1 MSATAEVLVISSS
14 PERNPVHTPAPPAY
28 DPERL
33 FGLSPVDVETTP
45 LPSPSDLF
53 CPPTHSR
60 FFEVGNQ
67 VDELRR
73 DETRKKSSTLTNDD
87 SAVTTLEGEPATD
100 KPKRRGRPK
109 KEQKRATEELGPSV
123 TGNEKTT
130 TKKTITGTSKKRA
143 QPATKRSKQ
152 ANKTISGRVA
162 KAGTPQVKEAG
173 EKAICPSTPTTALP
187 LKATNDVLEWERD
200 GLQLEQAMTRR
211 LDWTP
216 TVNKV
221 KEVVELEGKSGS
233 DDNTRGF
240 GNLLSEYGFNG
251 AAAPVNDFMASVEG
265 GPTKRRRIE
274 LVDPGVYPAPRQSVA
289 DDSEKDNTEGT
300 RKSTPAARKK
310 PTKRANKF
318 TTLTARVTAKYI
330 NESTEG
336 SDVVDEETPKAK
348 PKVSRSKKKGQAIKS
363 YEPEFVVLSPEEAAK
378 SLDDQELV
386 FGTCSQLE
394 REDSPTTIR
403 ELQAAISE
411 SERSMTL
418 EASGRP
424 HRTQSKGSSSTVS
437 RFNGSGNLWSV
448 ASRDVDGSLMQVE
461 VVDLVNSPDR
471 SGTITLD
478 ERPSNAKRV
487 AEAECNTSDINPTQK
502 GSDQAKAASTSETQP
517 VVPSTTQSKNKKAE
531 NTTSIA
537 RKPDPKMP
545 QYDNFTDAQL
555 SKQAAS
561 FGFKPLKN
569 RKKMIELLEKCWKA
583 KNSISSEA
591 NNENTDQETPAEP
604 ESAPEPGNK
613 PKGKGT
619 TRKTTTKAK
628 AKTQPSTSSKSTT
641 EAISTTKSPSNPNSN
656 TTTSTSTSISKPTP
670 SYANVEEIE
679 DSEED
684 SDPISFP
691 SPSRLLPQTLQTN
704 HKHAHTLPTSN
715 LPSSPNRTTSTSVP
729 KEPEPPA
736 ILLPLTEQITKAVRA
751 QSAAHPASSNSN
763 KTHTR
768 KQTWHEKILM
778 YDPIPLE
785 EFTTWLNTEGLGLVN
800 EDREVGAGFVRR
812 WCESKGVVCCYRP
825 RKKE

>member
-1 MSATAEVLVISSS
+1 MSATAEVLVLSSS

-45 LPSPSDLF
+45 IPSPSELF
-53 CPPTHSR
+53 CPSTHSK
-60 FFEVGNQ
+60 FFEVGNR
-67 VDELRR
+67 VDESRR
-73 DETRKKSSTLTNDD
+73 KGFRKNSSNLTNDE
-87 SAVTTLEGEPATD
+87 SAVITLEEEPAAD

-109 KEQKRATEELGPSV
+109 KEQKKAAEELGSV
-123 TGNEKTT
+123 AGTDKTTAKKTT
-130 TKKTITGTSKKRA
+130 TGASKKRA
-143 QPATKRSKQ
+143 EPATKRSKP

-162 KAGTPQVKEAG
+162 KAGSSQPKEAG
-173 EKAICPSTPTTALP
+173 EKAVCPLTPQAVLPQQTT
-187 LKATNDVLEWERD
+187 KDVLDWERD
-200 GLQLEQAMTRR
+200 GLQLEPAMARR

-216 TVNKV
+216 TTSKA
-221 KEVVELEGKSGS
+221 KEVVQLEGKSGP
-233 DDNTRGF
+233 DNTMRGF

-251 AAAPVNDFMASVEG
+251 SAAPASDYVASAEG
-265 GPTKRRRIE
+265 GPTKRRRID
-274 LVDPGVYPAPRQSVA
+274 LVDPGVYPASRQSVA
-289 DDSEKDNTEGT
+289 DDSEKDCTEGT

-310 PTKRANKF
+310 PTQRAKKF

-336 SDVVDEETPKAK
+336 SDVVEEETPKAK
-348 PKVSRSKKKGQAIKS
+348 PRASRSKKKGQ
-363 YEPEFVVLSPEEAAK
+363 EPEFVVLSPDKAAK

-418 EASGRP
+418 EAGGRP
-424 HRTQSKGSSSTVS
+424 HRMQSRASSAVS

-461 VVDLVNSPDR
+461 VVDLIDSPDR
-471 SGTITLD
+471 SGTTTPD
-478 ERPSNAKRV
+478 ELPRIARGG
-487 AEAECNTSDINPTQK
+487 AEAECNTSDLSPTQK
-502 GSDQAKAASTSETQP
+502 DSVQAKATLASEAQP
-517 VVPSTTQSKNKKAE
+517 IIPAPTTQTTNKRAQ
-531 NTTSIA
+531 NTTSVA
-537 RKPDPKMP
+537 RKSDPKMP
-545 QYDNFTDAQL
+545 HYENFTDAQL

-583 KNSISSEA
+583 KNGIPSEM
-591 NNENTDQETPAEP
+591 NDENAQQDLSADPAP
-604 ESAPEPGNK
+604 APAPGNK

-628 AKTQPSTSSKSTT
+628 AKSQSDASSKPSAITKSTHSNNPNPTTIPSTS
-641 EAISTTKSPSNPNSN
+641 PP
-656 TTTSTSTSISKPTP
+656 KPPP

-679 DSEED
+679 DSEDD
-684 SDPISFP
+684 SDPIPFP
-691 SPSRLLPQTLQTN
+691 SPSRLLPKTHQTK
-704 HKHAHTLPTSN
+704 HKHTPSLPTSN
-715 LPSSPNRTTSTSVP
+715 IPSSPNRTTTTTTFIP
-729 KEPEPPA
+729 KDPESPT
-736 ILLPLTEQITKAVRA
+736 ILLPLTDQITKAVRA
-751 QSAAHPASSNSN
+751 QSATRTASSHIQN
-763 KTHTR
+763 TPHTK

-825 RKKE
+825 KRRE

>member
-1 MSATAEVLVISSS
+1 MSATAEVLVLSSS

-45 LPSPSDLF
+45 IPSPSELF
-53 CPPTHSR
+53 CPPTHSK
-60 FFEVGNQ
+60 FFEVGNR
-67 VDELRR
+67 VDESRR
-73 DETRKKSSTLTNDD
+73 KGFRKNSSNSTNDEL
-87 SAVTTLEGEPATD
+87 AVITLEEEPAAD

-109 KEQKRATEELGPSV
+109 KEQKKAAEESGSV
-123 TGNEKTT
+123 AGTDKTIAKKTT
-130 TKKTITGTSKKRA
+130 TGASKKRA
-143 QPATKRSKQ
+143 EPATKRSKP

-162 KAGTPQVKEAG
+162 KAGSSQPKEAG
-173 EKAICPSTPTTALP
+173 EKAVCPLTPQAVLPQQTT
-187 LKATNDVLEWERD
+187 KDVLDWERD
-200 GLQLEQAMTRR
+200 GLQLEPAMTRR

-216 TVNKV
+216 TTKKA
-221 KEVVELEGKSGS
+221 KEVVQLEGKSGP
-233 DDNTRGF
+233 DDITRGF

-251 AAAPVNDFMASVEG
+251 SAAPASDYVPSDNG
-265 GPTKRRRIE
+265 APTKRRRIE
-274 LVDPGVYPAPRQSVA
+274 LVDPGVYPTSRQSVA
-289 DDSEKDNTEGT
+289 DDSEKDSTEGT
-300 RKSTPAARKK
+300 RKSTPATRKK
-310 PTKRANKF
+310 PTQRAKKF

-336 SDVVDEETPKAK
+336 SDVVEEETPKAK
-348 PKVSRSKKKGQAIKS
+348 PRASRSKKKGQ
-363 YEPEFVVLSPEEAAK
+363 EPEFVVLSPEEAAK

-418 EASGRP
+418 EAGGRP
-424 HRTQSKGSSSTVS
+424 HRMQSRGSSTVS

-461 VVDLVNSPDR
+461 VVDLIDSPDR
-471 SGTITLD
+471 SGTITPD
-478 ERPSNAKRV
+478 ELPSIARGG
-487 AEAECNTSDINPTQK
+487 AEAECNTSDFNPTQK
-502 GSDQAKAASTSETQP
+502 DGVQAKAILSSEAQPIIPAPITQ
-517 VVPSTTQSKNKKAE
+517 TTNKKTQ
-531 NTTSIA
+531 NFTSVA
-537 RKPDPKMP
+537 RKSDPKMP
-545 QYDNFTDAQL
+545 QYNDFTDAQL

-583 KNSISSEA
+583 KNGIPSEM
-591 NNENTDQETPAEP
+591 NDENAQQDLSADPAP
-604 ESAPEPGNK
+604 VPAPGNK
-613 PKGKGT
+613 LKGKGT

-628 AKTQPSTSSKSTT
+628 AKSQPSTSSKSTT
-641 EAISTTKSPSNPNSN
+641 ETISTVPDSTPSNNPNP
-656 TTTSTSTSISKPTP
+656 TTIPSTSPPKPPP

-679 DSEED
+679 DSEDD
-684 SDPISFP
+684 SDPIPFP
-691 SPSRLLPQTLQTN
+691 SPSRLLPKTHQTK
-704 HKHAHTLPTSN
+704 HKHAPSLPTSN
-715 LPSSPNRTTSTSVP
+715 IPSSPNRTTTTP
-729 KEPEPPA
+729 TFKDPEPPA

-751 QSAAHPASSNSN
+751 QSATRTASSHTQN
-763 KTHTR
+763 THTK

-825 RKKE
+825 KRRE

>member
-1 MSATAEVLVISSS
+1 MSATAEVLVLSSS

-45 LPSPSDLF
+45 IPSPSEFF
-53 CPPTHSR
+53 CPPTHSK
-60 FFEVGNQ
+60 FFEVGNR
-67 VDELRR
+67 VDESRR
-73 DETRKKSSTLTNDD
+73 KGFRKNSINLTNDE
-87 SAVTTLEGEPATD
+87 SAVITLEEEPAAD

-109 KEQKRATEELGPSV
+109 KEQKKAAEESGSSV
-123 TGNEKTT
+123 VGNEKTT
-130 TKKTITGTSKKRA
+130 AKKTTTGASKKRA
-143 QPATKRSKQ
+143 ESAAKRSKPV
-152 ANKTISGRVA
+152 NKTISGRVA
-162 KAGTPQVKEAG
+162 KAGSTQPKEAG
-173 EKAICPSTPTTALP
+173 EKAICPLTPPAVLSQKTTR
-187 LKATNDVLEWERD
+187 DVLDWERD

-216 TVNKV
+216 TTNKA
-221 KEVVELEGKSGS
+221 KEVVQLEGKSGP
-233 DDNTRGF
+233 DDTMRGF

-251 AAAPVNDFMASVEG
+251 PAAPASDHVPSDNG

-274 LVDPGVYPAPRQSVA
+274 LVDPGVYPASRQSVA
-289 DDSEKDNTEGT
+289 DDSEKDSTEGT

-310 PTKRANKF
+310 PTQRAKKF

-336 SDVVDEETPKAK
+336 SDVVEEETPKAK
-348 PKVSRSKKKGQAIKS
+348 PRASKSKKKGQ
-363 YEPEFVVLSPEEAAK
+363 EPEFVVLSPEEAAK

-418 EASGRP
+418 EAGGRP
-424 HRTQSKGSSSTVS
+424 HRMQSRGSSTVS

-448 ASRDVDGSLMQVE
+448 ASRDVDGSLMHVE

-471 SGTITLD
+471 SGTITPD
-478 ERPSNAKRV
+478 EQPSNVRGE
-487 AEAECNTSDINPTQK
+487 AEAECNTGDMNPTQK
-502 GSDQAKAASTSETQP
+502 DSDQAKATLTSEAQP
-517 VVPSTTQSKNKKAE
+517 IIPAPTTQTTNKTAQ
-531 NTTSIA
+531 NATSVS
-537 RKPDPKMP
+537 RKSDPKMP
-545 QYDNFTDAQL
+545 QYENFTDDQL

-583 KNSISSEA
+583 KNGIPSEM
-591 NNENTDQETPAEP
+591 NDENAQQDLSADPAP
-604 ESAPEPGNK
+604 VPAPGNK

-628 AKTQPSTSSKSTT
+628 AKPQSDAPSKLTT
-641 EAISTTKSPSNPNSN
+641 ITISTRSNSPNPNSII
-656 TTTSTSTSISKPTP
+656 STSPPKPPP

-679 DSEED
+679 DSEDD
-684 SDPISFP
+684 SDPIPFP
-691 SPSRLLPQTLQTN
+691 SPSRLLPKTLQTK
-704 HKHAHTLPTSN
+704 HKHTPSLPTSN
-715 LPSSPNRTTSTSVP
+715 IPSSPNRTTTTSTF
-729 KEPEPPA
+729 KDPEPPA
-736 ILLPLTEQITKAVRA
+736 ILHPLTDQITKAVRA
-751 QSAAHPASSNSN
+751 QSATRTASSRTQN
-763 KTHTR
+763 THTR

-825 RKKE
+825 KKRE

>member
-1 MSATAEVLVISSS
+1 MSATAEVLVLSSS

-28 DPERL
+28 DPEKL

-45 LPSPSDLF
+45 IPSPSELF

-60 FFEVGNQ
+60 FFEVGNR
-67 VDELRR
+67 VDESRR
-73 DETRKKSSTLTNDD
+73 KGSRKNSSNWTNDE
-87 SAVTTLEGEPATD
+87 SAFITLEEEPASD

-109 KEQKRATEELGPSV
+109 KEQKKATEESGSV
-123 TGNEKTT
+123 AGNQKTT
-130 TKKTITGTSKKRA
+130 AKKATTGASKKRA
-143 QPATKRSKQ
+143 ESAAKRSKPV
-152 ANKTISGRVA
+152 NKTISGRVA
-162 KAGTPQVKEAG
+162 KAGSSQPKGAG
-173 EKAICPSTPTTALP
+173 EKAICPSTPPAVLSKKTT
-187 LKATNDVLEWERD
+187 KDVNDWERD

-216 TVNKV
+216 TTNKA
-221 KEVVELEGKSGS
+221 KEVVQLEGKSGP
-233 DDNTRGF
+233 DDITRGF

-251 AAAPVNDFMASVEG
+251 PAASASDYVPSNNG

-274 LVDPGVYPAPRQSVA
+274 LVDPGVYPTSRQSVA
-289 DDSEKDNTEGT
+289 DDSEKDSTEGT
-300 RKSTPAARKK
+300 CKPTRATRKK
-310 PTKRANKF
+310 PTQRAKKF

-336 SDVVDEETPKAK
+336 SDVVEEETPKAK
-348 PKVSRSKKKGQAIKS
+348 PRASRSKKKGQ
-363 YEPEFVVLSPEEAAK
+363 EPEFVVLSPEEAAK

-424 HRTQSKGSSSTVS
+424 HRTQSRGSFAVS

-471 SGTITLD
+471 SGTVTPD
-478 ERPSNAKRV
+478 EQLSRG
-487 AEAECNTSDINPTQK
+487 EAGIECNINDSNPTPK
-502 GSDQAKAASTSETQP
+502 VSDQAKTTSTSEAQP
-517 VVPSTTQSKNKKAE
+517 IIPAPTTQTANKRAQD
-531 NTTSIA
+531 TTSVA
-537 RKPDPKMP
+537 RKSDPKMP

-583 KNSISSEA
+583 KNGIPSET
-591 NNENTDQETPAEP
+591 NDENAQQDLSLDPAP
-604 ESAPEPGNK
+604 APAPGNK

-619 TRKTTTKAK
+619 TRKNTTKAK
-628 AKTQPSTSSKSTT
+628 AKSQPSTSLKSTT
-641 EAISTTKSPSNPNSN
+641 ETISAVPNPTSSNNPKPNS
-656 TTTSTSTSISKPTP
+656 TPSTSSPKPPP

-679 DSEED
+679 DSEDD
-684 SDPISFP
+684 SDPIPVSFP
-691 SPSRLLPQTLQTN
+691 SPSRLLPQTLQRK
-704 HKHAHTLPTSN
+704 HKHAPSLPISN
-715 LPSSPNRTTSTSVP
+715 IPSSPNRTTTTTTFIP
-729 KEPEPPA
+729 KDPEPPA

-751 QSAAHPASSNSN
+751 QSATRTASS
-763 KTHTR
+763 HTQNTPHTK

-785 EFTTWLNTEGLGLVN
+785 EFTAWLNTEGLGLVN

-825 RKKE
+825 KRRE

>member
-100 KPKRRGRPK
+100 KPKRRG
-109 KEQKRATEELGPSV
+109 
-123 TGNEKTT
+123 
-130 TKKTITGTSKKRA
+130 TSKKRA

-173 EKAICPSTPTTALP
+173 EKAICP
-187 LKATNDVLEWERD
+187 D

-274 LVDPGVYPAPRQSVA
+274 LVDPGVYPAPRQ
-289 DDSEKDNTEGT
+289 KGT

-348 PKVSRSKKKGQAIKS
+348 PKVSRSKKKGQASKS

-478 ERPSNAKRV
+478 ERPSNAKR
-487 AEAECNTSDINPTQK
+487 
-502 GSDQAKAASTSETQP
+502 
-517 VVPSTTQSKNKKAE
+517 SKNKKAE

-628 AKTQPSTSSKSTT
+628 AKTQPSTSSN
-641 EAISTTKSPSNPNSN
+641 NPNSN

>member
-1 MSATAEVLVISSS
+1 MSATAEVLVLSSS

-28 DPERL
+28 DPEKL
-33 FGLSPVDVETTP
+33 FGLSPVDFETTP
-45 LPSPSDLF
+45 IPSPSELF

-60 FFEVGNQ
+60 FFEVENQ
-67 VDELRR
+67 VDESRR
-73 DETRKKSSTLTNDD
+73 KESRKNSSNLTNDE
-87 SAVTTLEGEPATD
+87 SAVIMLEGEPAAD

-109 KEQKRATEELGPSV
+109 KEQKKEE
-123 TGNEKTT
+123 TGSLAGTEKTT
-130 TKKTITGTSKKRA
+130 AKKTTTGASKKRA
-143 QPATKRSKQ
+143 EFATKRSKP

-162 KAGTPQVKEAG
+162 KAGSLQPKEAG
-173 EKAICPSTPTTALP
+173 EKAIYPSTPPAALFQKTT
-187 LKATNDVLEWERD
+187 KDVLDWERD

-216 TVNKV
+216 TTNKA
-221 KEVVELEGKSGS
+221 KEVVQLEGKLGP
-233 DDNTRGF
+233 DDTTRGF

-251 AAAPVNDFMASVEG
+251 SAAPASDYMPSDNG

-274 LVDPGVYPAPRQSVA
+274 LVDSGVYPGPRQSVA
-289 DDSEKDNTEGT
+289 DDSERASTEGT

-310 PTKRANKF
+310 PTQRAKKF

-336 SDVVDEETPKAK
+336 SDVVEEETPKTK
-348 PKVSRSKKKGQAIKS
+348 PRASRSKKKGQ
-363 YEPEFVVLSPEEAAK
+363 EPEFVVLSPEEAAK

-424 HRTQSKGSSSTVS
+424 HRTQSRGSSAVS

-471 SGTITLD
+471 SGTVTPG
-478 ERPSNAKRV
+478 EQPSSDRG
-487 AEAECNTSDINPTQK
+487 EAGVECDTSDINPTQK
-502 GSDQAKAASTSETQP
+502 DNGQAKATSTSEVQP
-517 VVPSTTQSKNKKAE
+517 IIPAPTTQTTNKKAQ
-531 NTTSIA
+531 NSTSVA
-537 RKPDPKMP
+537 RKSDPKMP
-545 QYDNFTDAQL
+545 QYNDFTDAQL

-583 KNSISSEA
+583 KNGVSSEA
-591 NNENTDQETPAEP
+591 NDENAQQDLSADPAP
-604 ESAPEPGNK
+604 VPAPGNK

-628 AKTQPSTSSKSTT
+628 AKSQSDVSSKLTT
-641 EAISTTKSPSNPNSN
+641 ITISTHSNNPNSN
-656 TTTSTSTSISKPTP
+656 SITSTSPPKPPP

-679 DSEED
+679 DSEDD
-684 SDPISFP
+684 SDPIPISFP
-691 SPSRLLPQTLQTN
+691 SPSRFLPQTFQRK
-704 HKHAHTLPTSN
+704 HKHAPSLPTSN
-715 LPSSPNRTTSTSVP
+715 IPSSPNRTTTTSTF
-729 KEPEPPA
+729 KDPEPPA
-736 ILLPLTEQITKAVRA
+736 ILHPLIDQITKAVRA
-751 QSAAHPASSNSN
+751 QSATRTASSHTQN
-763 KTHTR
+763 THTR

-825 RKKE
+825 KRRE

>member
-1 MSATAEVLVISSS
+1 MSATAEVLVLSSS
-14 PERNPVHTPAPPAY
+14 PERNPVLTPAPPAY
-28 DPERL
+28 DPEKL
-33 FGLSPVDVETTP
+33 FGLSPVDIETTP
-45 LPSPSDLF
+45 IPSPSELF

-60 FFEVGNQ
+60 FFEVGNR
-67 VDELRR
+67 VDESH
-73 DETRKKSSTLTNDD
+73 RKGSRKNSSNLTNDD
-87 SAVTTLEGEPATD
+87 SAVIMLEEEPAAD

-109 KEQKRATEELGPSV
+109 KEQKKATEESGSV
-123 TGNEKTT
+123 AGTEKTT
-130 TKKTITGTSKKRA
+130 AKKTTTGASKKRA
-143 QPATKRSKQ
+143 EPATKRSKP

-162 KAGTPQVKEAG
+162 KAGSSQSKEAG
-173 EKAICPSTPTTALP
+173 EKAICPLTPPAALSQKTT
-187 LKATNDVLEWERD
+187 KDVLDWERD
-200 GLQLEQAMTRR
+200 GLQLEPAMTRR

-216 TVNKV
+216 ATNKA
-221 KEVVELEGKSGS
+221 KEVVQLEGKSGP
-233 DDNTRGF
+233 DDTMRGF
-240 GNLLSEYGFNG
+240 GNLLSEYGFDG
-251 AAAPVNDFMASVEG
+251 PAAPASDYVPSDNG

-274 LVDPGVYPAPRQSVA
+274 LVDPGVYPASRQSVA
-289 DDSEKDNTEGT
+289 DDSEKDSAEGT

-310 PTKRANKF
+310 PMQRAKKF

-336 SDVVDEETPKAK
+336 SDIVEEETPKAK
-348 PKVSRSKKKGQAIKS
+348 PRASKSKKKGQ
-363 YEPEFVVLSPEEAAK
+363 EPEFVVLSPEEAAK

-418 EASGRP
+418 EANGRP
-424 HRTQSKGSSSTVS
+424 HRTQSRASSAVS

-461 VVDLVNSPDR
+461 VVDLIDSPDR
-471 SGTITLD
+471 SGTITPD
-478 ERPSNAKRV
+478 EPPSNVRGQV
-487 AEAECNTSDINPTQK
+487 EAECNTSDINPTQK
-502 GSDQAKAASTSETQP
+502 DSDQAKATSTSEAQP
-517 VVPSTTQSKNKKAE
+517 IIPAPTTKTTNKKTQ
-531 NTTSIA
+531 NSTSVA
-537 RKPDPKMP
+537 RKSDPKMP

-583 KNSISSEA
+583 KNGVSSET
-591 NNENTDQETPAEP
+591 NDENAQQNSSVDPTPAP
-604 ESAPEPGNK
+604 ALGNK

-628 AKTQPSTSSKSTT
+628 AKSQPDAS
-641 EAISTTKSPSNPNSN
+641 
-656 TTTSTSTSISKPTP
+656 SKPTTITKSTHSNNPNPNTMPTTSPPKPPP
-670 SYANVEEIE
+670 SYAHVEEIE
-679 DSEED
+679 DSEDD
-684 SDPISFP
+684 SDPIPFS
-691 SPSRLLPQTLQTN
+691 SPSRLLPQTLQTK
-704 HKHAHTLPTSN
+704 HKHAPSLPTSN
-715 LPSSPNRTTSTSVP
+715 IPSSPNRTTTTSTF
-729 KEPEPPA
+729 KDPEPPA
-736 ILLPLTEQITKAVRA
+736 ILLPLTEQITKAVRV
-751 QSAAHPASSNSN
+751 QSATWTASSHTQN
-763 KTHTR
+763 THTR

-785 EFTTWLNTEGLGLVN
+785 EFTMWLNTEGLGLVN

-825 RKKE
+825 KKRE